1 MKRGPVGIKKQKNP
15 LLISQTKM
23 TIIIFL
29 CVLYNKNDN
38 DEMNEHIINRNE
50 TQEDLRWSEK
60 KII

>member
-60 KII
+60 K